1 MVWTRQLTA
10 AGDVRFVERD
20 AVRPT
25 RNAPMLT
32 SLGDPQSVV
41 GEELRALRAKVQAL
55 SQLRTLRCVAMTSA
69 LPGEGKSTISVGLAT
84 AFARGQG
91 ARILLVEADLRRP
104 TISKALGLPPA
115 PGLAEWLNGDLDE
128 VPIRRVEPGGF
139 FLLVAGQIGLAR
151 PEVLGAHL
159 MEALV
164 RAAREA
170 FDFTL
175 FDAPP
180 ILPVADTILLQ
191 ELVDGFLLVAR
202 SRSTPREAILE
213 SLAKLQSEK
222 IIGVVLND
230 HREYEHSYS
239 SRAYERYGMVHG
251 PRSTSVRRKRR

>member
-91 ARILLVEADLRRP
+91 AR
-104 TISKALGLPPA
+104 SKALGLPPA